1 MIENFA
7 EDEKRGF
14 FSARSWNRTVVFFC
28 LACFFCCLT
37 WRKNWCFR
45 LSPLFLFMGCFR
57 IFFVSAVQ
65 VLA

>member
-1 MIENFA
+1 MIANFA

-28 LACFFCCLT
+28 LACFFVAL
-37 WRKNWCFR
+37 
-45 LSPLFLFMGCFR
+45 LGER
-57 IFFVSAVQ
+57 IGAFAPFFIYGVFSEIFVSAVQ

>member
-1 MIENFA
+1 MIANFA

-14 FSARSWNRTVVFFC
+14 FLRVVGTGLLFF
-28 LACFFCCLT
+28 LLGLFFLLLYLE
-37 WRKNWCFR
+37 KELV

-57 IFFVSAVQ
+57 KFLSAVQ

>member
-14 FSARSWNRTVVFFC
+14 FSARSWNRTVVFFAW
-28 LACFFCCLT
+28 LVFFCCFT

-45 LSPLFLFMGCFR
+45 PFFFIYGVFSE
-57 IFFVSAVQ
+57 IFVSAVQ

>member
-1 MIENFA
+1 MIANFA

-28 LACFFCCLT
+28 LALFFLLLYLE
-37 WRKNWCFR
+37 KELV

-57 IFFVSAVQ
+57 IFF
-65 VLA
+65 

>member
-28 LACFFCCLT
+28 LACFFLLLYLE
-37 WRKNWCFR
+37 KELV
-45 LSPLFLFMGCFR
+45 LSPLFFIYGVFSE
-57 IFFVSAVQ
+57 IFVSAVQ

>member
-1 MIENFA
+1 MIANFA

-28 LACFFCCLT
+28 LAWFFLLLYLE
-37 WRKNWCFR
+37 KELV

-57 IFFVSAVQ
+57 KF
-65 VLA
+65 L

>member
-1 MIENFA
+1 MIANFA

-14 FSARSWNRTVVFFC
+14 FSARSWNRTVVFF
-28 LACFFCCLT
+28 LLGLFFLLLYLE
-37 WRKNWCFR
+37 KELV

-57 IFFVSAVQ
+57 KFLSAVQ

>member
-1 MIENFA
+1 MIANFA

-28 LACFFCCLT
+28 LALFFWLLYLE
-37 WRKNWCFR
+37 KELV

-57 IFFVSAVQ
+57 IFF
-65 VLA
+65 

>member
-1 MIENFA
+1 MIANFA

-28 LACFFCCLT
+28 LACFFCCFT

-45 LSPLFLFMGCFR
+45 PFVIYGVFSE
-57 IFFVSAVQ
+57 IFVSAVQ

>member
-14 FSARSWNRTVVFFC
+14 FSARSWNRTVVFF
-28 LACFFCCLT
+28 LLGLFFLLLYLE
-37 WRKNWCFR
+37 KELV

-57 IFFVSAVQ
+57 KF
-65 VLA
+65 L